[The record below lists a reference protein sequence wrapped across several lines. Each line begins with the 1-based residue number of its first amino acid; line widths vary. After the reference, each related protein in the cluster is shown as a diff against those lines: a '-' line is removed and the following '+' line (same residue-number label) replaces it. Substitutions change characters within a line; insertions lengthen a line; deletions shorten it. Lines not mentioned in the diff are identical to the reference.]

1 MTTHDAVLFAGEGMQ
16 LLPPGLHSHVHG
28 HEDTFPTFL
37 DLRQLALLDIF
48 KNLIQNKVAQG
59 NTAFF
64 KILIK
69 IKWFQS
75 KSKADKPA
83 CDRN

>member
-1 MTTHDAVLFAGEGMQ
+1 MRPRDSRALSGVGSERQACYARTSAASVTTHDAVLFAGEGMQ

-48 KNLIQNKVAQG
+48 
-59 NTAFF
+59 
-64 KILIK
+64 
-69 IKWFQS
+69 
-75 KSKADKPA
+75 
-83 CDRN
+83 